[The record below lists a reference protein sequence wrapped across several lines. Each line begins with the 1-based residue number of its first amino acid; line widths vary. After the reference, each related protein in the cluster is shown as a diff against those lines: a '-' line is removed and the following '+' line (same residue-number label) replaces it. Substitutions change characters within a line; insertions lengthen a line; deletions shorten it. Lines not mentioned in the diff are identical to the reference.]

1 MKGIILFYFL
11 FLAFIQTL
19 TSQTVVINFDKASSQ
34 QHYAALRIEN
44 VLKEKGYKLS
54 LSPADFQIDL
64 SLQSKLGSESFS
76 IKKEKQ
82 KINIIGG
89 DERGLIYGCLSLA
102 EDIGNGISLNN
113 CKTKNEKYLPKHF
126 LLQYL

>member
-1 MKGIILFYFL
+1 MKRVLLFYFL
-11 FLAFIQTL
+11 FFAFIQTVI
-19 TSQTVVINFDKASSQ
+19 SQTVAINYDKASPQ

-44 VLKEKGYKLS
+44 ALKEKGYNLS
-54 LSPADFQIDL
+54 GPPANFEIDL
-64 SLQSKLGSESFS
+64 SLQTKLGSESFS

-82 KINIIGG
+82 VINIIGG

-113 CKTKNEKYLPKHF
+113 CKAKNKRL
-126 LLQYL
+126 